1 MNANTN
7 TVRSYRR
14 VVITA
19 IVVLLGVGVVPARAS
34 NFSGASGRVGCE
46 VNAAD
51 NKTHSIW
58 YHQLT
63 TTTRQA
69 VSWSRSHNYDPTVI
83 DTVTE
88 DARDRLTDVIA
99 MDADYE
105 GTTCG
110 RTWIPRPTGAGLIGM
125 VICRSLSGRR
135 CNQFHM
141 MFDTDFMGPQPTANE
156 NALACHELGHTV
168 GLMHVT
174 SGCLAT
180 GGGAWTSLRE
190 HDRRHLTSYYQS

>member
-1 MNANTN
+1 MSMSTGI
-7 TVRSYRR
+7 VRRHRR
-14 VVITA
+14 VVVAAFVI
-19 IVVLLGVGVVPARAS
+19 LVGAGAVPAHAS
-34 NFSGASGRVGCE
+34 NFSGANGGVGCH
-46 VNAAD
+46 VNVAD
-51 NKTHSIW
+51 NKVHSIW
-58 YHQLT
+58 YHQVT
-63 TTTRQA
+63 AATRQA
-69 VSWSRSHNYDPTVI
+69 VSWSRSHNYDPTVV

-110 RTWIPRPTGAGLIGM
+110 RTWMPRPTGAGLIGM
-125 VICRSLSGRR
+125 VICQSLSGRR

-141 MFDTDFMGPQPTANE
+141 MFDNDFMGPQPSANE

-174 SGCLAT
+174 SGCLVT
-180 GGGAWTSLRE
+180 GGGTSSSLRE
-190 HDRRHLTSYYQS
+190 HDRRHLSYYQS